1 MITLF
6 EGTEFIAIGFVVLA
20 GLLVLLGFLFWIF
33 MLVDCAT
40 NESNEGNDKVVW
52 ILIIVFLHL
61 LGAVIYAIFRRPK
74 RIREL
79 GA

>member
-1 MITLF
+1 MISLLQD
-6 EGTEFIAIGFVVLA
+6 EYVAIVIALIA
-20 GLLVLLGFLFWIF
+20 LVALLGFLFWIW

-61 LGAVIYAIFRRPK
+61 LGALVYCIFRRPQ

-79 GA
+79 GE